1 MTLPQETRD
10 KIWQDAKAYAR
21 LHRKSISGTYAQ
33 NYVAGA
39 TEWAGKATGLVDA
52 LEKIIEMNRQNALDQ
67 YGDAD
72 KAESWGCVVVAREG
86 LQKYKEVVK

>member
-1 MTLPQETRD
+1 MTQETRD

-39 TEWAGKATGLVDA
+39 TEWAGKAEEHLIPALEWIKRYGPCDA
-52 LEKIIEMNRQNALDQ
+52 LTVKVINKAL
-67 YGDAD
+67 A
-72 KAESWGCVVVAREG
+72 
-86 LQKYKEVVK
+86 KYKEVKNDS